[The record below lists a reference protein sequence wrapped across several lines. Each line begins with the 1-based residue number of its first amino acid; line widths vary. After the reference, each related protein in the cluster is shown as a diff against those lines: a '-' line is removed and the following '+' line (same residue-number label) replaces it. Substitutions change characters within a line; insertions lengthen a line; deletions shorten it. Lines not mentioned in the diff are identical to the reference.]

1 MLKYLVGIFAFVLT
15 YIATKYIVRSVK
27 ATGTNKE
34 FRKIIANKVRPFL
47 GAFLAVLLLVVL
59 AVTNFSTLRA
69 FLYSVLSNE
78 TISTIVSMLQIIFGT
93 HSVMYSLQ
101 LLGVYAILGSAITC
115 AMFVVTSHVL
125 VFLFLYFFISGVY
138 KRETQPTINNKTTTA
153 YSFTY
158 LTLGQ
163 LRI

>member
-47 GAFLAVLLLVVL
+47 GAFLAVLLFVVL
-59 AVTNFSTLRA
+59 AVTNFSALRA
-69 FLYSVLSNE
+69 FLYSVLSSE

-125 VFLFLYFFISGVY
+125 VFLFLYFFISGVC
-138 KRETQPTINNKTTTA
+138 KHETQPTFNNKTTTA